1 MLLSCVAGAANVQW
15 RPVVKSLADW
25 WARRTRGAAAATRWI
40 VLDVETSGLDVERD
54 RLLAIAGIAVDLSG
68 GAPVIRLGDSFE
80 LLLRQH
86 DALPGLDEAARAN
99 ILLHGIGLAAQRG
112 GQPAAEALQA
122 FEAWVGEAPLLAF
135 HAPFDRA
142 MIQRDM
148 QRLLGR
154 RLRNP
159 WADLAP
165 VAAALHPVPGAGSLD
180 DWMAHFG
187 IRCAQRHR
195 AAADTLATAEL
206 LLRLWPALSRRG
218 EILFADLQAMASAG
232 RWLGGR

>member
-1 MLLSCVAGAANVQW
+1 MKALTA
-15 RPVVKSLADW
+15 W
-25 WARRTRGAAAATRWI
+25 WARRAAAAEPATRWI
-40 VLDVETSGLDVERD
+40 VLDVETSGLDVEHD
-54 RLLAIAGIAVDLSG
+54 RLLAIAGIALDLSAG
-68 GAPVIRLGDSFE
+68 PPVIRLGDSFE
-80 LLLRQH
+80 LLLRQQE
-86 DALPGLDEAARAN
+86 AVQTPDEAARAN

-112 GQPAAEALQA
+112 GRPAAEALQA
-122 FEAWVGEAPLLAF
+122 FAAWVGEAPLLAF

-154 RLRNP
+154 RLRNR

-165 VAAALHPVPGAGSLD
+165 VAAALHPMPGAGSLD
-180 DWMAHFG
+180 DWMARFG

-206 LLRLWPALSRRG
+206 LLRLWPTLNARG
-218 EILFADLQAMASAG
+218 ETRFADLQAMGRAG
-232 RWLGGR
+232 RWLGGL

>member
-1 MLLSCVAGAANVQW
+1 MKALAA
-15 RPVVKSLADW
+15 W
-25 WARRTRGAAAATRWI
+25 WARRAAAAEPATRWI
-40 VLDVETSGLDVERD
+40 VLDVETSGLDVEHD
-54 RLLAIAGIAVDLSG
+54 RLLAIAGIALDLSG

-86 DALPGLDEAARAN
+86 DTVQNPDEVARAN

-112 GQPAAEALQA
+112 GRPAGEVLQA

-148 QRLLGR
+148 QRQLGR

-165 VAAALHPVPGAGSLD
+165 VAAALHAVPGAGSLD

-206 LLRLWPALSRRG
+206 LLRLWPALRMRG
-218 EILFADLQAMASAG
+218 ETRFADLQAMARAG